1 MHENGNEEQQPTD
14 ERCAGNQQQQ
24 LYYCSSSSYAR
35 TAAACYY
42 TTLARSSVP
51 TFVPSFFRLHKL
63 ESSIPVACKATNRGQ
78 LIPVRGVRCDGGG
91 GAAAKV
97 FLLPLEAAARQYC
110 GTITYN

>member
-78 LIPVRGVRCDGGG
+78 LIPVRRRMRRNDGGG
-91 GAAAKV
+91 AEKV
-97 FLLPLEAAARQYC
+97 FLLSLEAAAWLFC

>member
-24 LYYCSSSSYAR
+24 LCYAR
-35 TAAACYY
+35 TVAAACYY
-42 TTLARSSVP
+42 TTLARSLVP

-78 LIPVRGVRCDGGG
+78 LIPVRRRMRRNDGGG
-91 GAAAKV
+91 VAAKV
-97 FLLPLEAAARQYC
+97 FLLSLEAAAWQYC

>member
-14 ERCAGNQQQQ
+14 ERNVVLAI
-24 LYYCSSSSYAR
+24 SSYAR
-35 TAAACYY
+35 AAAACYY

-78 LIPVRGVRCDGGG
+78 LIPVRR
-91 GAAAKV
+91 AAERRRRRRKSFSSFSRSRSQAV
-97 FLLPLEAAARQYC
+97 LWHHNL
-110 GTITYN
+110 